1 MHADLY
7 IRPFGVVCLRVVVT
21 ALLLLFI
28 QGMITP
34 DGMVA
39 PNQVNFWTASYT
51 LIAALNLVLL
61 FSGIRAQFVC

>member
-1 MHADLY
+1 M
-7 IRPFGVVCLRVVVT
+7 PGLRVVVT